1 MPKSVLYADDDPG
14 IRRLVERG
22 LGAQGIRIVTVED
35 GLAAVERLQQEE
47 FDVVALDHHMP
58 RLDGLGALE
67 RIHKVAEPSTGDHR
81 HRRTGFDNR
90 GRRTQGRRLRLRPQG
105 RVGPVR
111 PAAAC
116 RADRRRR
123 SDAAAARPGGGGS
136 GIARATR
143 PLRAAGGRTRHA
155 AARGQ
160 SSCRQFVAADRGV
173 PAIAGRRRPRT
184 RRSRSPSPMRPAA

>member
-35 GLAAVERLQQEE
+35 GLAAVERLEREE

-67 RIHKVAEPSTGDHR
+67 RIHKVPNHPPVIIVTGEQD
-81 HRRTGFDNR
+81 FER
-90 GRRTQGRRLRLRPQG
+90 GSRRPQG
-105 RVGPVR
+105 RRFRLRSQGCIRTVR
-111 PAAAC
+111 AAAAC

-123 SDAAAARPGGGGS
+123 SDAVAARP
-136 GIARATR
+136 
-143 PLRAAGGRTRHA
+143 
-155 AARGQ
+155 
-160 SSCRQFVAADRGV
+160 
-173 PAIAGRRRPRT
+173 
-184 RRSRSPSPMRPAA
+184 